1 MGRLRQED
9 DREYQAILVLNQDS
23 ISKNWNKTKKDIL
36 KLLFAYILNTGE
48 ANWETDF
55 FCLGGENT
63 YIVFK
68 GIHQRFARTEG
79 MAQR

>member
-1 MGRLRQED
+1 MGRLRQKG

-55 FCLGGENT
+55 F
-63 YIVFK
+63 V
-68 GIHQRFARTEG
+68 
-79 MAQR
+79 